1 MELGLSRTLK
11 RRRPRR
17 CTSQRLSRP
26 TRDGQ
31 AHDQGSSYQPGR
43 GLDSQLRTPTA
54 TRVSGR
60 VDKAKSCH
68 DRDYRNRS
76 STLRLPYGERMTPE
90 ELQSAVEQLFR
101 LNNYDVA
108 GPLQLDGASVDIRA
122 TPRGGLF
129 PRPVYV
135 EVTVQRV
142 DVAKFGKD
150 LTKFHACR
158 METPECDFLVVSSSG
173 FTEGLEHR
181 APAGVRL
188 LTYDQLFAQFERFAA
203 YERAVL
209 TEGRL
214 FDELERLAAV
224 YEEPEFADPVVR
236 ATEELDTWLAAPTSD
251 PWLIVVGEYGT
262 GKTALSKILLRRWM
276 EEHKRQ
282 PERPV
287 PVRIELRDFV
297 RQFDAVGLLH
307 RFLDQNGLG
316 HVPVDF
322 FYSLI
327 RQGRIVLILDGYD
340 EMAQYMHIQERR
352 VCLEALAELGRDGAR
367 GLLTSRPNYF
377 SEAEELTVLETLYST
392 VHLEPDGK
400 GSEAA
405 LDELFERHFVER
417 RERRLRDLTP
427 AQTATLVERRLGAG
441 TTAATTVISLLE
453 KVARPSEGGNVSLS
467 GKPVII
473 SYLVDLADT
482 LSAAG
487 TTTADS
493 ITEYQC
499 FGLIIDKLMQR
510 DRARAGVLSTAE
522 RRLFLQSLASKLS
535 TGRNNVAT
543 EDTLLELIEG
553 VFEKRLQ
560 RIPPQER
567 QAERQR
573 LLADLRSSATLT
585 RRVREGREGWE
596 FSHNSLREFLVI
608 EHLLQSLDRR
618 EAPRI

>member
-1 MELGLSRTLK
+1 
-11 RRRPRR
+11 
-17 CTSQRLSRP
+17 
-26 TRDGQ
+26 
-31 AHDQGSSYQPGR
+31 
-43 GLDSQLRTPTA
+43 
-54 TRVSGR
+54 
-60 VDKAKSCH
+60 
-68 DRDYRNRS
+68 
-76 STLRLPYGERMTPE
+76 MTPD

-101 LNNYDVA
+101 LNNYDVT
-108 GPLQLDGASVDIRA
+108 GPLQLDGASVDVKA

-129 PRPVYV
+129 PRAVYV
-135 EVTVQRV
+135 EVTTQRV
-142 DVAKFGKD
+142 DVTKFGKD

-158 METPECDFLVVSSSG
+158 TETPDCDFLIVSTRG

-188 LTYDQLFAQFERFAA
+188 LTYDQLFTQFEKFSA
-203 YERAVL
+203 YEHAVL
-209 TEGRL
+209 SEGRL
-214 FDELERLAAV
+214 FDELKRLAAV
-224 YEEPEFADPVVR
+224 YEEPEFTDPVVP
-236 ATEELDTWLAAPTSD
+236 AISELDTWLTAPNSD

-262 GKTALSKILLRRWM
+262 GKTALSKMLLRRWM
-276 EEHKRQ
+276 AQHKRM

-297 RQFDAVGLLH
+297 RQFDAVSLLH
-307 RFLDQNGLG
+307 RFLDQNALG

-392 VHLEPDGK
+392 VRLETDGDD
-400 GSEAA
+400 SEMA
-405 LDELFERHFVER
+405 LDELFEHHFVQR

-427 AQTATLVERRLGAG
+427 AQTAALVERRLGAG
-441 TTAATTVISLLE
+441 TTAAATVISLLE
-453 KVARPSEGGNVSLS
+453 KVARPSEEGNVSLS

-482 LSAAG
+482 LSSTGDAK
-487 TTTADS
+487 S

-499 FGLIIDKLMQR
+499 FGMIIDKLMQR
-510 DRARAGVLSTAE
+510 DRARAGVLSTSE
-522 RRLFLQSLASKLS
+522 RRFFLQSLASRLS

-543 EDTLLELIEG
+543 EDHLLELIDD
-553 VFEKRLQ
+553 VFQKRLQ
-560 RIPPQER
+560 RIPLQER

-585 RRVREGREGWE
+585 RRMREGREGWE
-596 FSHNSLREFLVI
+596 FSHNSLREYLVT
-608 EHLLQSLDRR
+608 EHLLHSLDAG
-618 EAPRI
+618 EAPRV